1 MDPARKFQYG
11 IRMKRSLLSKL
22 ADPAARGP
30 LRLGSGREDTDVIED
45 GELHAGDGA
54 KYPVRRGI
62 PRFVL
67 TSDPGQT
74 QTSDAFGF
82 KWKKRDT
89 YDSPAAKREA
99 AKWYLEKYG
108 FASLDEWA
116 AFFDERD
123 SVVDIGCGS
132 GFSSSLFLESP
143 SWTGHAMWVGVDISE
158 AIDVARERL
167 RSIPNT
173 HFVQGD
179 ALQVPLRDESFDIVF
194 SEGVLHHTPST
205 HDALLS
211 AARVLRSGGEACIY
225 VYKKKSP
232 IREFTD
238 DYVRERIAPL
248 SDEEA
253 WDAMRSLTELGRAL
267 AETKAKVELKVD
279 VPLLGI
285 AAGTHDVQRLIYWN
299 VAKLYWNEALG
310 FEENVHIN
318 FDWYRPR
325 YAHRHTE
332 AEVRQ
337 WCEEARLD
345 IVRFFDAQ
353 AGFAVRAVKR

>member
-1 MDPARKFQYG
+1 
-11 IRMKRSLLSKL
+11 MKRTLLEKL
-22 ADPAARGP
+22 ADPVQRKPLSLEGATEGAPAVDAGVLRG
-30 LRLGSGREDTDVIED
+30 
-45 GELHAGDGA
+45 ADGA
-54 KYPVRRGI
+54 AYPITAGI

-67 TSDPGQT
+67 TSDAGQA
-74 QTSDAFGF
+74 QTSKAFGF

-89 YDSPAAKREA
+89 YDSPAAKAVA
-99 AKWYLEKYG
+99 AKWYLEKYD

-116 AFFDERD
+116 AYFDRRE
-123 SVVDIGCGS
+123 SVIDIGSGS

-143 SWTGHAMWVGVDISE
+143 RWTGHAAWIGVDISE
-158 AIDVARERL
+158 AIDVAKERL
-167 RSIPNT
+167 SSIPNT

-179 ALQVPLRDESFDIVF
+179 ALQLPFRDGGFDTVF
-194 SEGVLHHTPST
+194 SEGVMHHTPST

-211 AARVLRSGGEACIY
+211 AARVLATGGEACFY
-225 VYKKKSP
+225 VYKKKAP
-232 IREFTD
+232 LREYTD
-238 DYVRERIAPL
+238 DYVRAQIAPL
-248 SDEEA
+248 SDDEA

-267 AETKAKVELKVD
+267 SATRATVDLKVD

-285 AAGTHDVQRLIYWN
+285 KAGAQDVQRLIYWN
-299 VAKLYWNEALG
+299 VAKLYWNDALT

-325 YAHRHTE
+325 YAHRQTE

-345 IVRFFDAQ
+345 IRRLHDSE
-353 AGFAVRAVKR
+353 AGYTVRAVKR

>member
-1 MDPARKFQYG
+1 
-11 IRMKRSLLSKL
+11 MKRALLDKL
-22 ADPAARGP
+22 ADPIARRP
-30 LRLGSGREDTDVIED
+30 LSLGVDASQSAVVDNGTLRSED
-45 GELHAGDGA
+45 GAE
-54 KYPVRRGI
+54 YRITEGI

-67 TSDPGQT
+67 TSDAGQA
-74 QTSDAFGF
+74 QTSRAFGF

-89 YDSPAAKREA
+89 YDSPAAKAAA
-99 AKWYLEKYG
+99 AKWYLEKYD
-108 FASLDEWA
+108 FASLDQWA
-116 AFFDERD
+116 AHFDARE
-123 SVVDIGCGS
+123 SVIDIGSGS

-143 SWTGHAMWVGVDISE
+143 RWLGKAMWVGVDISE
-158 AIDVARERL
+158 AIDVAKERL
-167 RSIPNT
+167 AAISNT

-179 ALQVPLRDESFDIVF
+179 ALQLPFRDGSFDTVF

-211 AARVLRSGGEACIY
+211 AARVLATGGEACFY
-225 VYKKKSP
+225 VYKKKAP

-238 DYVRERIAPL
+238 DYVREQIAPL
-248 SDEEA
+248 SDDEA

-267 AETKAKVELKVD
+267 AETKATVDLKVD
-279 VPLLGI
+279 VPLLGMK
-285 AAGTHDVQRLIYWN
+285 AGVHDVQRLIYWN
-299 VAKLYWNEALG
+299 VAKLFWNDALS

-325 YAHRHTE
+325 YAHRQTE

-345 IVRFFDAQ
+345 IRRLHDSE
-353 AGFAVRAVKR
+353 AGYTVRAVKR